1 MLGFYPSAAY
11 SYYSPRPVYSDDII
25 PLQPP
30 TSDYFY
36 LPRATDP
43 ELHYRRAL
51 ADYLVAEEELFR
63 AREEAT
69 LRARV
74 EALQRQEEVRLLQ
87 ARIIRA
93 RKERQLQQLERVLA
107 QERAAALAARIAIPG
122 VHLSLPH
129 MVPVACSVPERR
141 RTPSVLAEQIP
152 RAHVTFTEGCQLLHF
167 TPRSPANE
175 GGQPE
180 HRTTPHLVPEHGTSV
195 PTSELLLRARLRK
208 IASVNE
214 DEEAR
219 DLARATLH
227 HLAQHTFERD
237 ANDTSALSHEMKLD
251 NATQYP
257 EGTGDL
263 SRSDA
268 VRGAAA
274 EAAKASFR
282 AHRAAVVE
290 QAASPTS
297 KTATS
302 PLETIQDI
310 RATLS
315 ELSAGFSI
323 PPSLDFSD
331 DEADGLAYT
340 PTNRPIR
347 AYEHALEG
355 LLAQLDAVESDGDEE
370 VRAARRT
377 VVKEVEMALE
387 GVEKKVKRARE
398 VAKDNSKSGE
408 DVLAEATVSSS
419 GLLEDEDTRSRA
431 EFVAE
436 AKTEDEEHSASIPAA
451 TGYSSFAP
459 ASASEVDVANN
470 AANSADVVPDNSAI
484 EDTSPAASAEES
496 TEVVTALRSPTRPAT
511 VQDEVARVYPDD
523 VPESTY
529 SAIAERLIPAHEP
542 PVSATSETRE
552 GAISLSPEGFTLTST
567 PVSPEFLPPA
577 LPPDVLA
584 LRIPS
589 SSDLEGEG
597 EGHGDADNDDEWSEV
612 EA

>member
-30 TSDYFY
+30 ISDYFY

-43 ELHYRRAL
+43 ESHYRRAL

-74 EALQRQEEVRLLQ
+74 EALQHQEEARLLQ

-93 RKERQLQQLERVLA
+93 RKERQVQQFGRLLA
-107 QERAAALAARIAIPG
+107 QERAAALAARMAIPE

-141 RTPSVLAEQIP
+141 RTPSVLAGQIP
-152 RAHVTFTEGCQLLHF
+152 RTHVTSMEGSPLLHF
-167 TPRSPANE
+167 TPRSPAIE

-195 PTSELLLRARLRK
+195 PTSEALLRARLLK
-208 IASVNE
+208 IASDNE

-227 HLAQHTFERD
+227 HLAHHTFEGD
-237 ANDTSALSHEMKLD
+237 ANDTSALFSHEMKLD
-251 NATQYP
+251 NATQSP
-257 EGTGDL
+257 QGTGDL

-268 VRGAAA
+268 LRGTAA

-290 QAASPTS
+290 QAASPAS

-302 PLETIQDI
+302 PFETIQDI

-315 ELSAGFSI
+315 RLSADFSI

-340 PTNRPIR
+340 PTNTPIR

-370 VRAARRT
+370 IRVARRT
-377 VVKEVEMALE
+377 VVKEVETALE

-408 DVLAEATVSSS
+408 DVLAEATVPPSD
-419 GLLEDEDTRSRA
+419 LLEDKDTRSRA
-431 EFVAE
+431 ESVAE
-436 AKTEDEEHSASIPAA
+436 AKTEDEEHSTSIPAA

-484 EDTSPAASAEES
+484 EDISNASAEES
-496 TEVVTALRSPTRPAT
+496 TEVVTAPRSPTRPAT
-511 VQDEVARVYPDD
+511 VQDEVARVYPGD

-529 SAIAERLIPAHEP
+529 SAIAEQLIPAHEP

-552 GAISLSPEGFTLTST
+552 GAIRLSPEGFTLTST

-577 LPPDVLA
+577 LPEDVLA

-597 EGHGDADNDDEWSEV
+597 EGHADADNEDEWSEV

>member
-1 MLGFYPSAAY
+1 MPGFYPSATHP
-11 SYYSPRPVYSDDII
+11 YYSPLARPVYYDD
-25 PLQPP
+25 LQPP
-30 TSDYFY
+30 TSDCFY

-43 ELHYRRAL
+43 ESHYRRAL

-63 AREEAT
+63 AREVAT

-74 EALQRQEEVRLLQ
+74 EALQRQEEARLLQ

-93 RKERQLQQLERVLA
+93 CKEREVQQLERVLA
-107 QERAAALAARIAIPG
+107 QERAAALAARMAIPE

-129 MVPVACSVPERR
+129 MVPVAYSVPERR
-141 RTPSVLAEQIP
+141 RTPNVLAEQIP
-152 RAHVTFTEGCQLLHF
+152 RTHVTFTEGSQLLHP

-180 HRTTPHLVPEHGTSV
+180 HRPTPHLVPEHGTSV
-195 PTSELLLRARLRK
+195 PTLESLLRARLRK

-251 NATQYP
+251 NATQSP

-268 VRGAAA
+268 LQGAAA

-282 AHRAAVVE
+282 AHRAAVGD
-290 QAASPTS
+290 QAASPAS
-297 KTATS
+297 KTAIS

-315 ELSAGFSI
+315 KLSIDFTI
-323 PPSLDFSD
+323 PPPLDFSD

-340 PTNRPIR
+340 PTNTPIR

-370 VRAARRT
+370 VRVARRT

-387 GVEKKVKRARE
+387 GVEKKVQRARE
-398 VAKDNSKSGE
+398 VAKDNN
-408 DVLAEATVSSS
+408 
-419 GLLEDEDTRSRA
+419 EDTRSRA
-431 EFVAE
+431 ESVAE
-436 AKTEDEEHSASIPAA
+436 PKTEEEEHSASIPA
-451 TGYSSFAP
+451 TTSYSSFAS
-459 ASASEVDVANN
+459 ASASEVDAVKN
-470 AANSADVVPDNSAI
+470 AANSADVVPDNNAI
-484 EDTSPAASAEES
+484 EGTSPSSAEEP
-496 TEVVTALRSPTRPAT
+496 TEIVTALRSPTT
-511 VQDEVARVYPDD
+511 VRDEVARVYPGD
-523 VPESTY
+523 VPESIY
-529 SAIAERLIPAHEP
+529 GAIAEQLIPANEP
-542 PVSATSETRE
+542 LVSATSETRE
-552 GAISLSPEGFTLTST
+552 GVISLSPEGFTLTST

-577 LPPDVLA
+577 LPEDVSA

-589 SSDLEGEG
+589 SPNPEGRGEG
-597 EGHGDADNDDEWSEV
+597 RNDTDNEDEWSEV

>member
-1 MLGFYPSAAY
+1 MLGFFYPSVAH

-36 LPRATDP
+36 LPRTTDP
-43 ELHYRRAL
+43 ESHYRRAL

-69 LRARV
+69 LRACV
-74 EALQRQEEVRLLQ
+74 EALQRQEEARLLQ

-93 RKERQLQQLERVLA
+93 RKERQVQQLGRVLA
-107 QERAAALAARIAIPG
+107 QERAAALAARMAIPE

-141 RTPSVLAEQIP
+141 RRPSVLAEQIP
-152 RAHVTFTEGCQLLHF
+152 RAHVTFTEGSQLLHF

-180 HRTTPHLVPEHGTSV
+180 RRTAPHLVPEHGTSV
-195 PTSELLLRARLRK
+195 PTSEPLLRARLRK

-227 HLAQHTFERD
+227 HLAQHTFIRD
-237 ANDTSALSHEMKLD
+237 ANNTSALSHEMKLD
-251 NATQYP
+251 NATQSP

-268 VRGAAA
+268 LRGAAA
-274 EAAKASFR
+274 GAAKASFR

-290 QAASPTS
+290 QAASPAS

-302 PLETIQDI
+302 PFETIQDI
-310 RATLS
+310 RAALS
-315 ELSAGFSI
+315 EISANFSI

-387 GVEKKVKRARE
+387 GVEKKVRRARE

-408 DVLAEATVSSS
+408 DVLAEAT
-419 GLLEDEDTRSRA
+419 
-431 EFVAE
+431 
-436 AKTEDEEHSASIPAA
+436 TEEEEHPASIPAA
-451 TGYSSFAP
+451 TGYSSFAL
-459 ASASEVDVANN
+459 ASASEVDV

-484 EDTSPAASAEES
+484 EDTSPASAEES
-496 TEVVTALRSPTRPAT
+496 TEVVTALRLPTRPAT

-529 SAIAERLIPAHEP
+529 SAIAEQLIPAHEP

-552 GAISLSPEGFTLTST
+552 GAIPLSPEGFTLTST

-577 LPPDVLA
+577 LPKDVLA

-597 EGHGDADNDDEWSEV
+597 EGHDDADNDDEWSEV

>member
-1 MLGFYPSAAY
+1 MLGFYPSATH
-11 SYYSPRPVYSDDII
+11 SYYSPRPVYFDDII
-25 PLQPP
+25 PLQVP
-30 TSDYFY
+30 TSDYFH
-36 LPRATDP
+36 LPRATDL
-43 ELHYRRAL
+43 ESHYRRAL

-74 EALQRQEEVRLLQ
+74 EALQRQEEARLLQ

-93 RKERQLQQLERVLA
+93 RKEQQVQQLERVLA
-107 QERAAALAARIAIPG
+107 QERAAALAARMAIPE
-122 VHLSLPH
+122 VHLSLPY

-141 RTPSVLAEQIP
+141 RTPDVLAEQIP
-152 RAHVTFTEGCQLLHF
+152 RTHVTFTEGSQLLHP
-167 TPRSPANE
+167 TPRSLANE
-175 GGQPE
+175 GVRRMYTLSTSSPYASHQGWPE
-180 HRTTPHLVPEHGTSV
+180 HRTTPHLVPEQV
-195 PTSELLLRARLRK
+195 PTSESLLRARLRK
-208 IASVNE
+208 IASVDE

-251 NATQYP
+251 NATQSP

-268 VRGAAA
+268 LQGAAA
-274 EAAKASFR
+274 EAAKTSFR

-290 QAASPTS
+290 QAASPVS
-297 KTATS
+297 KTAIS

-315 ELSAGFSI
+315 KLSTDFSI

-340 PTNRPIR
+340 PTNTPIR

-370 VRAARRT
+370 VRMARRT

-387 GVEKKVKRARE
+387 GVEKKVQRARE
-398 VAKDNSKSGE
+398 VAQDNSKSGE

-419 GLLEDEDTRSRA
+419 DHLEDEDTRSRA
-431 EFVAE
+431 DSVAG
-436 AKTEDEEHSASIPAA
+436 AKTEEEEHSVSIPAA
-451 TGYSSFAP
+451 TSYSTFAP
-459 ASASEVDVANN
+459 ASASEVDAVKN
-470 AANSADVVPDNSAI
+470 AADSA
-484 EDTSPAASAEES
+484 
-496 TEVVTALRSPTRPAT
+496 ALRSPTIAR
-511 VQDEVARVYPDD
+511 DEVARVYPGD
-523 VPESTY
+523 VPESIH
-529 SAIAERLIPAHEP
+529 SAIAEQLIPANEP
-542 PVSATSETRE
+542 LVSATSETRE
-552 GAISLSPEGFTLTST
+552 GAISLSPEGFALTST

-577 LPPDVLA
+577 LPEDVSA
-584 LRIPS
+584 LRIPFS
-589 SSDLEGEG
+589 PDPEGEG
-597 EGHGDADNDDEWSEV
+597 EGRNDTDNEDEWSEV

>member
-1 MLGFYPSAAY
+1 MLGFYPSAAP

-36 LPRATDP
+36 LPRTTDP
-43 ELHYRRAL
+43 ESHYRRAL

-74 EALQRQEEVRLLQ
+74 EALQRQEEARLLQ

-93 RKERQLQQLERVLA
+93 RKERQVQQLERVLA
-107 QERAAALAARIAIPG
+107 QERAAALAARMGLPE

-129 MVPVACSVPERR
+129 MVPVACSVQERR
-141 RTPSVLAEQIP
+141 GTPNVLAEQIP
-152 RAHVTFTEGCQLLHF
+152 RTHLTSMEGSQLLHP

-180 HRTTPHLVPEHGTSV
+180 HRITPHLVPEHGTSV
-195 PTSELLLRARLRK
+195 PTSEPLLQARLRK
-208 IASVNE
+208 IASVSE

-251 NATQYP
+251 NATQSP

-268 VRGAAA
+268 LQGAAA
-274 EAAKASFR
+274 GAAKASFR
-282 AHRAAVVE
+282 AHRAAVE
-290 QAASPTS
+290 QAASPAS
-297 KTATS
+297 KTPMS

-315 ELSAGFSI
+315 KLSANFSI

-340 PTNRPIR
+340 PTNTPIR

-355 LLAQLDAVESDGDEE
+355 LLARLDAVESDGEEE
-370 VRAARRT
+370 VRVARRT

-419 GLLEDEDTRSRA
+419 DLLEDEDTHSRA
-431 EFVAE
+431 ESVAE
-436 AKTEDEEHSASIPAA
+436 AKTEEEEHSASIPAA
-451 TGYSSFAP
+451 TSY
-459 ASASEVDVANN
+459 SEVDVAKNT
-470 AANSADVVPDNSAI
+470 ASSANSADVVPDNSAI
-484 EDTSPAASAEES
+484 EDTSPASAEES
-496 TEVVTALRSPTRPAT
+496 TEVATALRSLTT
-511 VQDEVARVYPDD
+511 VRDEVACVYPGD
-523 VPESTY
+523 VPESIY
-529 SAIAERLIPAHEP
+529 SAIAEQLIPANEP
-542 PVSATSETRE
+542 LVSATSEACE
-552 GAISLSPEGFTLTST
+552 GAIPPSPEGFNLTST
-567 PVSPEFLPPA
+567 PVSPESLPPA
-577 LPPDVLA
+577 LPEDVSA

-589 SSDLEGEG
+589 SPDPEWEGEG
-597 EGHGDADNDDEWSEV
+597 RDDANNEDEWSEV